1 MTRHPTVR
9 GVLAADNVEAI
20 KRLNCSVGSVDRGL
34 GPGDVGLFGRPQ
46 QVGLIGDPHGRLKL
60 EQGIRC
66 SIHDGHGLGGI
77 ANHLR
82 W

>member
-9 GVLAADNVEAI
+9 GVHAADNVEAI
-20 KRLNCSVGSVDRGL
+20 KRLDCSVGSVDRGL
-34 GPGDVGLFGRPQ
+34 DPGDVGLFGRLQ
-46 QVGLIGDPHGRLKL
+46 QVGLIGDSHGRLEL

-66 SIHDGHGLGGI
+66 GIHDGHGLGGI